1 MESILKETDFT
12 HMGAIECPEISK
24 LSRYN
29 IQERLLALERTKLS
43 FRVIIFEGE
52 NILFETTINRR
63 NKLNFDDVP
72 KELLHRIPKNTIISA
87 RRKTNKPTSINF
99 YL

>member
-12 HMGAIECPEISK
+12 HMGLECPEISK
-24 LSRYN
+24 LNRYN
-29 IQERLLALERTKLS
+29 IQERLAALKRTKLS

-72 KELLHRIPKNTIISA
+72 KELLHRIPKHTIIDA
-87 RRKTNKPTSINF
+87 RKKTNKPTSINF